1 MKVSELQ
8 QFLQCLT
15 QPLNA
20 ANAKSVANEL
30 ERVRAGLEPFKEM
43 SVAEF
48 ADFLAKAHRY
58 SQEGIVSAKGKSR
71 AKPQEVDAAKV
82 QAAAQQLQTFYV
94 QALEPGFQ
102 EATLD
107 AELKKLEKQL
117 SKEEA
122 IEVAR
127 QLSITQELKSK
138 KDALDEIRRKIVGRR
153 PAPEPAEPKLVPH
166 EEAVDSP
173 AGP

>member
-20 ANAKSVANEL
+20 ANAKSVANEI
-30 ERVRAGLEPFKEM
+30 ERARAGLEPFKEM

-58 SQEGIVSAKGKSR
+58 SQEGVVSAKGKSR

-82 QAAAQQLQTFYV
+82 QGAAQQLQTLYE
-94 QALEPGFQ
+94 QALDPAFQ
-102 EATLD
+102 EATLET
-107 AELKKLEKQL
+107 ELKKLEKQL

-127 QLSITQELKSK
+127 QLNIAAELKSK
-138 KDALDEIRRKIVGRR
+138 KDALDEIRRKVLGRR
-153 PAPEPAEPKLVPH
+153 PAAEPKPAAE
-166 EEAVDSP
+166 EEAVDTP
-173 AGP
+173 VGP